1 MKKNKLPRPITIL
14 ILTLI
19 TAVAWVSLSIYH
31 AVIVKPPSTVP
42 DTISKSL
49 NPSLNT
55 NAINE
60 IESAIYIRDEEIPE
74 ISTGDIKNV
83 SNVPATT
90 EPTPTTTPEAS
101 GSATPSA
108 EI

>member
-1 MKKNKLPRPITIL
+1 MTIL

-19 TAVAWVSLSIYH
+19 TTVAWVSLSIYH
-31 AVIVKPPSTVP
+31 AVTVKTPSTVP

-55 NAINE
+55 NAING
-60 IESAIYIRDEEIPE
+60 IESAIYIQNEEIPE
-74 ISTGDIKNV
+74 ISIVGNENL
-83 SNVPATT
+83 SNTSATT
-90 EPTPTTTPEAS
+90 EPVPTATPEAS

-108 EI
+108 QI